1 MDEGLDLPA
10 IYNPPNADEV
20 WVIRTKYSFR
30 TLFFSLW
37 VLEFSALINNNNDN
51 NNNDN
56 NNKRRRRRKGQFK
69 YQLVFAEMPK
79 NDGTYIYTMIQLQ
92 YL

>member
-1 MDEGLDLPA
+1 MEMEAPFDGLL
-10 IYNPPNADEV
+10 
-20 WVIRTKYSFR
+20 FR

-51 NNNDN
+51 N
-56 NNKRRRRRKGQFK
+56 KRRRRRKEQFK
-69 YQLVFAEMPK
+69 YLLVFAEMPK
-79 NDGTYIYTMIQLQ
+79 NDGTYIYTMMQLQ

>member
-1 MDEGLDLPA
+1 MAEGLDLPA
-10 IYNPPNADEV
+10 IYNPRNADEV

-37 VLEFSALINNNNDN
+37 VLEFSALINDNND
-51 NNNDN
+51 

-69 YQLVFAEMPK
+69 YLLVFAEMPQ
-79 NDGTYIYTMIQLQ
+79 NDGTYIYTMMQKKLQ

>member
-10 IYNPPNADEV
+10 IYNPRNADEV
-20 WVIRTKYSFR
+20 WVIQTKYSFR
-30 TLFFSLW
+30 TLFFRS
-37 VLEFSALINNNNDN
+37 EFWNND
-51 NNNDN
+51 

-69 YQLVFAEMPK
+69 YLLVFTGMPK
-79 NDGTYIYTMIQLQ
+79 NDGTYIYTMMQKKLQ

>member
-1 MDEGLDLPA
+1 MDEGLDLPP
-10 IYNPPNADEV
+10 IYNPRNADEV

-37 VLEFSALINNNNDN
+37 VLEFSALINNNNDS
-51 NNNDN
+51 
-56 NNKRRRRRKGQFK
+56 NKRRRRRRRKEQFK
-69 YQLVFAEMPK
+69 YLLVFAEMSK
-79 NDGTYIYTMIQLQ
+79 NDGTYIYTMMQLQ